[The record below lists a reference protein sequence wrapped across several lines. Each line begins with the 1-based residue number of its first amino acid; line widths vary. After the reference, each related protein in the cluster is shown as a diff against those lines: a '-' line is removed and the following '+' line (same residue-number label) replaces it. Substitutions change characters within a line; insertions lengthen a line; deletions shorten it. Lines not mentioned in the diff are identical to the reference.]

1 MPYQLGY
8 ACINNVL
15 RNQKIRANRRAIKR
29 TFYEK
34 GLSYIGELVAQ
45 NLKDLH
51 TILEWNHKHDKS
63 HVSAHQKHKPHQTNK
78 INRQQR
84 I

>member
-1 MPYQLGY
+1 MPYRLGY

-29 TFYEK
+29 TFEEK

-45 NLKDLH
+45 NLKDLSLIH
-51 TILEWNHKHDKS
+51 I
-63 HVSAHQKHKPHQTNK
+63 
-78 INRQQR
+78 
-84 I
+84 